1 MAWRGGGAQQAAVL
15 EHHLH
20 LSAEQPRARD
30 SSVAEAMHL
39 EQRVARADELHR
51 GARTRVRQRE
61 DARVCQVG
69 AACHENA
76 HGHAPGARR
85 KKAGGGTGHRSNVML
100 GAHVATQRPR
110 APASIRVST
119 PPPKKGAIS
128 SGWIRGERVL
138 LLASVRTPV
147 GVV

>member
-1 MAWRGGGAQQAAVL
+1 MAGGGAQQAAVL

-20 LSAEQPRARD
+20 LPAEQPRARD

-69 AACHENA
+69 AARHEDAQGHCRAVGRQPVFVASQGSGAKKIRRGAEARPITA
-76 HGHAPGARR
+76 H
-85 KKAGGGTGHRSNVML
+85 KINVN
-100 GAHVATQRPR
+100 Q
-110 APASIRVST
+110 IR
-119 PPPKKGAIS
+119 
-128 SGWIRGERVL
+128 
-138 LLASVRTPV
+138 
-147 GVV
+147 